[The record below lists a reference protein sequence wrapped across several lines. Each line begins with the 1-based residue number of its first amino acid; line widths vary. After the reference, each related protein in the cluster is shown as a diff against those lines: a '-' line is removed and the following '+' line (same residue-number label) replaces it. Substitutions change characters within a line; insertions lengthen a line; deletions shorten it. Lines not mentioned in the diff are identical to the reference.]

1 MSHIQHL
8 SLANYRSGCFLP
20 ADIAIRICDDESM
33 FGEDYPNM
41 KTHRFIFADVN
52 EGDAQAISHEQAWQ
66 MLAVLQNAKENN
78 QHVLVH
84 CVAGISR
91 SGAVAQFAIDYLGFD
106 DGVSKVSHRAQWRLP
121 NAGVVKALRSAY
133 LGRVDYDAIFNATCV
148 N

>member
-1 MSHIQHL
+1 MSHIQHV
-8 SLANYRSGCFLP
+8 SLANYRSGHFLS

-41 KTHRFIFADVN
+41 QTHRFVFADVN
-52 EGDAQAISHEQAWQ
+52 EGDRCAIDCEQAQ
-66 MLAVLQNAKENN
+66 QILVILQAAKDNN

-106 DGVSKVSHRAQWRLP
+106 DVALKVLSPTSWRLP
-121 NAGVVKALRSAY
+121 NASVLKALRRAY
-133 LGRVDYDAIFNATCV
+133 LGNVDYEAVFRSIGF
-148 N
+148 

>member
-1 MSHIQHL
+1 MSNIQHV
-8 SLANYRSGCFLP
+8 SLEAYRQGSFFP
-20 ADIAIRICDDESM
+20 ADVVIRIVDDVVL

-41 KTHRFIFADVN
+41 QTHQFIFADAN
-52 EGDAQAISHEQAWQ
+52 EGDAHAISHEQAQ
-66 MLAVLQNAKENN
+66 QILAVLQDAKENN

-106 DGVSKVSHRAQWRLP
+106 DMVSNLSHRAQWRLP

-133 LGRVDYDAIFNATCV
+133 LGHVDYDAVFSSENF
-148 N
+148 